1 MITKY
6 QTKDA
11 SSNMTKKNLT
21 SSTKSMSTPPT
32 KQRQVVNK
40 ISVQSTSDTT
50 SIKSKSP
57 SNHCH
62 SSGRISSE
70 FQQLKSNIDSLVTR
84 IGSSEQ
90 TVSSQKVLIHQQGHC
105 IFTGI
110 C

>member
-32 KQRQVVNK
+32 KQHQVVNK
-40 ISVQSTSDTT
+40 RSVQSTSDTT
-50 SIKSKSP
+50 SIKSKPP

-62 SSGRISSE
+62 SCGQISSE
-70 FQQLKSNIDSLVTR
+70 FQQLKSTIDSLVTR
-84 IGSSEQ
+84 IGLLEQ